1 MLFREFSTDAGSHYL
16 IRTLKNK
23 QKEVDT
29 CTNHFVERLIPLGP
43 PKTGLRLKKESLRD
57 KKLLSVFISRRGAL
71 RNNGVLVGNFRKTEA
86 P

>member
-16 IRTLKNK
+16 RTLKNK

-57 KKLLSVFISRRGAL
+57 KKVLSVFISRRGAL
-71 RNNGVLVGNFRKTEA
+71 KNNGVLVGNFQKTET

>member
-1 MLFREFSTDAGSHYL
+1 MLFIEFTTDSGSHYL
-16 IRTLKNK
+16 RILKNK

-57 KKLLSVFISRRGAL
+57 NKVLSVFISRRGAQK
-71 RNNGVLVGNFRKTEA
+71 NNGVLVGNFRKTET